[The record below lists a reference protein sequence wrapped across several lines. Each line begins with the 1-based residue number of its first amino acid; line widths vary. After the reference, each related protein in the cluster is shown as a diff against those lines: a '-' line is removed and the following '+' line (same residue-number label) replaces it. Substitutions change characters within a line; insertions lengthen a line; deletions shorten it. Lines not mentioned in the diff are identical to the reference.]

1 MARYATFVVAALTG
15 FLLAGCSGGTF
26 GSAGLSLPRAGDGV
40 QTVADAADAL
50 DAHRTPA
57 SESAKAAIAVTDALG
72 SFVRS
77 VAEDELVV
85 GSVRPHYGPHAI
97 RVTHFVRDKSIV
109 SSSQVVVRPSYSN
122 VSAYCEAS
130 AGYSVRGIP
139 SLDQTFGWQSGA
151 VSGGARASDGRGSA
165 IWSANANGIVVRG
178 AIGGL
183 SLAQGR
189 QSSGCPMRAFPF
201 TVACGSAKNEFSIP
215 ISMAFRRGQLSSL
228 TVTDARFSNGE
239 SLDVTSEAN
248 GQRFSVNGFIRNG
261 RKQLA
266 TFTADAGGN
275 GTLAITSTG
284 AQYAIADW
292 VVVGI

>member
-1 MARYATFVVAALTG
+1 M
-15 FLLAGCSGGTF
+15 
-26 GSAGLSLPRAGDGV
+26 
-40 QTVADAADAL
+40 
-50 DAHRTPA
+50 
-57 SESAKAAIAVTDALG
+57 
-72 SFVRS
+72 
-77 VAEDELVV
+77 
-85 GSVRPHYGPHAI
+85 
-97 RVTHFVRDKSIV
+97 
-109 SSSQVVVRPSYSN
+109 
-122 VSAYCEAS
+122 
-130 AGYSVRGIP
+130 RGIP

-151 VSGGARASDGRGSA
+151 LSGGARASDGRGSA

-183 SLAQGR
+183 SLAHGR

-201 TVACGSAKNEFSIP
+201 TIAGGSAKNEFSIP

-239 SLDVTSEAN
+239 SLDVASEAN
-248 GQRFSVNGFIRNG
+248 GQRVSVNGFIRNG

>member
-77 VAEDELVV
+77 VAEDERVV

-183 SLAQGR
+183 SLAQAR

-201 TVACGSAKNEFSIP
+201 TVAGGSAKNEFSIP

-284 AQYAIADW
+284 AQYAIADC

>member
-1 MARYATFVVAALTG
+1 MARYATLAVAALTG

-26 GSAGLSLPRAGDGV
+26 GSAGLSLPHAGDGV

-57 SESAKAAIAVTDALG
+57 SESAKSAIAVTDALG
-72 SFVRS
+72 SFVRA
-77 VAEDELVV
+77 VTEDERVV
-85 GSVRPHYGPHAI
+85 GSVRARSAPHSI

-109 SSSQVVVRPSYSN
+109 SNSQVVVRPSYGN

-130 AGYSVRGIP
+130 AGYSPRGIP

-151 VSGGARASDGRGSA
+151 VSGGARATDGRGSA
-165 IWSANANGIVVRG
+165 TWSANASGIVVRG

-183 SLAQGR
+183 SLARGR
-189 QSSGCPMRAFPF
+189 QSCGCPMGAFPF
-201 TVACGSAKNEFSIP
+201 TVAGGGAKNEFSIP
-215 ISMAFRRGQLSSL
+215 ISMAFRRGQLSNLAVS
-228 TVTDARFSNGE
+228 DARFSNGE
-239 SLDVTSEAN
+239 SLDVTSEAT
-248 GQRFSVNGFIRNG
+248 GQRLTVNGFIRNG

>member
-1 MARYATFVVAALTG
+1 MPPSRGL
-15 FLLAGCSGGTF
+15 LLAGCSGGTF

-77 VAEDELVV
+77 VAEDERVV

-165 IWSANANGIVVRG
+165 VWSANANGIVVRG

-183 SLAQGR
+183 SLAHGR
-189 QSSGCPMRAFPF
+189 QSSGCPMNAFPF
-201 TVACGSAKNEFSIP
+201 TVAGGSAKNEFSIP

>member
-77 VAEDELVV
+77 VAEDERVV

-165 IWSANANGIVVRG
+165 VWSANANGIVVRG

-183 SLAQGR
+183 SLAHGR
-189 QSSGCPMRAFPF
+189 QSSGCPMNAFPF
-201 TVACGSAKNEFSIP
+201 TVAGGSAKNEFSIP

>member
-77 VAEDELVV
+77 VAEDERVV

-178 AIGGL
+178 AIGEL

-201 TVACGSAKNEFSIP
+201 TVAGGSAKNEFSIP

>member
-77 VAEDELVV
+77 VAEDERVV
-85 GSVRPHYGPHAI
+85 GSVRPRYGPHAI
-97 RVTHFVRDKSIV
+97 RVTHFVRDKSIM
-109 SSSQVVVRPSYSN
+109 SSSQVVVRPSYGN

-151 VSGGARASDGRGSA
+151 LSGGARASDGRGSA

-183 SLAQGR
+183 SLAHGR
-189 QSSGCPMRAFPF
+189 QSSACPMRAFPF
-201 TVACGSAKNEFSIP
+201 TIAGGSAKNEFSIP

-239 SLDVTSEAN
+239 SLDVASEAN
-248 GQRFSVNGFIRNG
+248 GQRVSVNGFIRNG

>member
-1 MARYATFVVAALTG
+1 MARYATLVVAALTG

-77 VAEDELVV
+77 VAEDERVV

-165 IWSANANGIVVRG
+165 VWSANANGIVVRG

-183 SLAQGR
+183 SLAHGR
-189 QSSGCPMRAFPF
+189 QSSGCPMNAFPF
-201 TVACGSAKNEFSIP
+201 TVAGGSAKNEFSIP

-248 GQRFSVNGFIRNG
+248 GQRLLVNGFIRNG